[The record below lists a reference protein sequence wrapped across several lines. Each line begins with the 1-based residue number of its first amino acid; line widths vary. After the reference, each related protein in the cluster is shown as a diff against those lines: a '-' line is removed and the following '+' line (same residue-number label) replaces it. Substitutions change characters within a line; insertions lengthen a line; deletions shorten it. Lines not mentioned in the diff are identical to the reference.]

1 MIMDRKHLI
10 VMSLFLLFTSYI
22 ISQDVQNKYDHIR
35 PYSNFQ
41 NSSTYEQFKNQL
53 SSKESSQDGRVTE
66 QIDQMWNNSESN
78 WNNDRRTTYEYFT
91 NSFGKLFHKEDG
103 EIQKIVREGVW
114 NGLDWDPNKRK
125 TFEIDHNTGTST
137 AVTEVWNYPEWDFVT
152 KIVSQDLGVDQ
163 GGLTINETII
173 YVWIDGEWVYS
184 ERRVHLS
191 AIVDNQENV
200 YSEEVEVWTGSDWQP
215 SESKLYAYD
224 YDGELTHI
232 AWSLWENGI
241 WEDYRLETYNYAN
254 GKILS
259 NQSAFNPYQI
269 LLEDITNGGST
280 NLALWTY
287 SYDADGDLIE
297 DLWQSWNGQSW
308 QDLSLTTYSRE
319 DVSVG
324 KVSNN
329 ASVKRETLMLMKLWQ
344 NGLWIDFWR
353 KWSSYEDSQ
362 VGIKG
367 ESELP
372 IQFMLHQNYPNPFNP
387 ITTISYNLEKDSEV
401 SINIF
406 DISGKLIITLQN
418 EYQNQGE
425 YNITWDGTDDL
436 GYRVGGGIYF
446 YQVKAGDF
454 IQTRKMLLLK

>member
-1 MIMDRKHLI
+1 MDRKHFI
-10 VMSLFLLFTSYI
+10 VMSLFLSFTSYI

-41 NSSTYEQFKNQL
+41 GSSTYEQFINQL
-53 SSKESSQDGRVTE
+53 SSKESSQDGRLTE
-66 QIDQMWNNSESN
+66 QIDQMWNNSEST
-78 WNNDRRTTYEYFT
+78 WHNDQRTTYEYYT
-91 NSFGKLFHKEDG
+91 NSSGKLFHKEEG
-103 EIQKIVREGVW
+103 EIQQIVYKEVWHSSQRWDMNKRTTTEIDRYTHIITKVTENW
-114 NGLDWDPNKRK
+114 NG
-125 TFEIDHNTGTST
+125 S
-137 AVTEVWNYPEWDFVT
+137 EWDLET
-152 KIVSQDLGVDQ
+152 KTVSQGLGVDQ

-184 ERRVHLS
+184 ERRVYLS
-191 AIVDNQENV
+191 AIVDDQENV
-200 YSEEVEVWTGSDWQP
+200 YNEEVEVWTGSEWQY
-215 SESKLYAYD
+215 SQRKLYAYD
-224 YDGELTHI
+224 YDGELTHV

-241 WEDYRLETYNYAN
+241 WEDYRLETYNYAY

-324 KVSNN
+324 KVSNKF
-329 ASVKRETLMLMKLWQ
+329 SVKRETLMLMKLWQ
-344 NGLWIDFWR
+344 NGSWIDFWR

-362 VGIKG
+362 VGTRG
-367 ESELP
+367 ETDVP
-372 IQFMLHQNYPNPFNP
+372 VQFMLGQNFPNPFNP
-387 ITTISYNLEKDSEV
+387 ATTIQFNVASSVHVELTIHNLLGRKV
-401 SINIF
+401 LTLIN
-406 DISGKLIITLQN
+406 S
-418 EYQNQGE
+418 EYQPGQYSVTFNANQL
-425 YNITWDGTDDL
+425 TA
-436 GYRVGGGIYF
+436 GIFF
-446 YQVKAGDF
+446 YKVIMGDY
-454 IQTRKMLLLK
+454 TAVNKMVVLK